1 MSSSTDTAHSRAA
14 SNADSAIRRIGV
26 IGLGHMGSDF
36 ADNLIADGYQVTVYD
51 LNEKHIAALVAK
63 GATGAARLRDIA
75 GCEAVLTSL
84 PDDHALTEVTLGDGG
99 LIHVLTPGA
108 IHIFG

>member
-1 MSSSTDTAHSRAA
+1 VSTPAGTAQNRAA

-51 LNEKHIAALVAK
+51 LKKSTSPHLSPKEQLVRPDY
-63 GATGAARLRDIA
+63 AT
-75 GCEAVLTSL
+75 
-84 PDDHALTEVTLGDGG
+84 
-99 LIHVLTPGA
+99 
-108 IHIFG
+108 